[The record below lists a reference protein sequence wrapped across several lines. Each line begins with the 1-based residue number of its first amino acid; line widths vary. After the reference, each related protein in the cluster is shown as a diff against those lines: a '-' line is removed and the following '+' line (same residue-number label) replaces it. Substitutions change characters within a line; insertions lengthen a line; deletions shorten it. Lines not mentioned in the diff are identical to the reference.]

1 MQCIPLIYELDI
13 LLKDLTDEANNYKQ
27 AENSEEEKEALKD
40 MLDVFMRGTQSVR
53 EHIDKYNE
61 RRWNR

>member
-1 MQCIPLIYELDI
+1 MAFNGELDD
-13 LLKDLTDEANNYKQ
+13 LLKSLVEEVENFNK
-27 AENSEEEKEALKD
+27 AENREEEVEALKD

-53 EHIDKYNE
+53 EKIDRYNE